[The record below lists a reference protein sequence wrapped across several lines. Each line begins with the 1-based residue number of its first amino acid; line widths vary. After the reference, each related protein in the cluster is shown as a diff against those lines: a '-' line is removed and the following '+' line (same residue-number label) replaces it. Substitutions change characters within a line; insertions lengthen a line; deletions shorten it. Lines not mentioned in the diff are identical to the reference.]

1 MTRGG
6 INMFWKVLAL
16 VAVVGFLYL
25 EMTRI
30 EIIPRGNGGMFVER
44 QTGGIEREKARYRV
58 CRYAQNARKE
68 VQCTPWA
75 DPTGYSKRQED

>member
-16 VAVVGFLYL
+16 VTVVGFLYL

-30 EIIPRGNGGMFVER
+30 EIVSSPRGNMFVER

-58 CRYAQNARKE
+58 CRYKMN
-68 VQCTPWA
+68 VQCSQWA
-75 DPTGYSKRQED
+75 DPVGYEGPALFSETR

>member
-30 EIIPRGNGGMFVER
+30 EIIASASGQMFVER

-58 CRYAQNARKE
+58 CRYKLKE
-68 VQCTPWA
+68 VQCSLWA
-75 DPTGYSKRQED
+75 DPAGYPIRQED

>member
-1 MTRGG
+1 
-6 INMFWKVLAL
+6 MFWKVLAL

-30 EIIPRGNGGMFVER
+30 EIIPKGNGTVFVER

-58 CRYAQNARKE
+58 CIYKMN
-68 VQCTPWA
+68 VQCSQWA
-75 DPTGYSKRQED
+75 DPVGYEGPALFSETR

>member
-25 EMTRI
+25 NMTRI
-30 EIIPRGNGGMFVER
+30 EIIPSGNGKMFVER

-58 CRYAQNARKE
+58 CQRARRQ
-68 VQCTPWA
+68 VRCTPWA
-75 DPTGYSKRQED
+75 DPTDYSLLN

>member
-1 MTRGG
+1 
-6 INMFWKVLAL
+6 MFWKVLAL

-25 EMTRI
+25 NMTRI
-30 EIIPRGNGGMFVER
+30 EIIPSGNGKMFVER

>member
-1 MTRGG
+1 LTRGG

-30 EIIPRGNGGMFVER
+30 EIVSSPANNFFVER

-58 CRYAQNARKE
+58 CRYKLKE
-68 VQCTPWA
+68 VQCSLWA
-75 DPTGYSKRQED
+75 DPAGYPIRQED

>member
-30 EIIPRGNGGMFVER
+30 EIIASASGQMFVER

-58 CRYAQNARKE
+58 CKRAQRGVGMDGFNIR
-68 VQCTPWA
+68 CTPWA
-75 DPTGYSKRQED
+75 DPTD

>member
-1 MTRGG
+1 
-6 INMFWKVLAL
+6 MFWKVLAL

-30 EIIPRGNGGMFVER
+30 EIIPSPANKIFVER

-58 CRYAQNARKE
+58 CRYALKK
-68 VQCTPWA
+68 VQCTLWM
-75 DPTGYSKRQED
+75 DPAGYSIRQED